1 MISPQLGPTMR
12 GSFSFQYPDGAMRAL
27 FVLFLS
33 LITLISM
40 AESSFAKETE
50 LSERDKTDVSQ
61 AETYMNAITSLKAHF
76 LQVANDGSEVEGTAY
91 LSRPGKLRLQYD
103 PPSPLL
109 LLADG
114 SFLIVDD
121 KRYDNPSY
129 IPLDSTP
136 AGILVRDHVVLNGSD
151 LKVTRISRNPG
162 IMTVTVVSAS
172 DPGQGQLALVFSER
186 PFQLRQWQVTDPQGQ
201 VTTVS
206 LYNVETGL
214 ALDSKLFRFSSART
228 DVLNGN

>member
-1 MISPQLGPTMR
+1 
-12 GSFSFQYPDGAMRAL
+12 MRAL
-27 FVLFLS
+27 FVLLFGLT
-33 LITLISM
+33 TLIST
-40 AESSFAKETE
+40 AQLGFAKETV
-50 LSERDKTDVSQ
+50 LSDRDKADIGQ
-61 AETYMNAITSLKAHF
+61 AETYMNGITSLRAHF
-76 LQVANDGSEVEGTAY
+76 LQVANDGSQAEGTAY

-114 SFLIVDD
+114 TFLIVDD
-121 KRYDNPSY
+121 KRDDNPSY
-129 IPLDSTP
+129 LPLDSTP

-151 LKVTRISRNPG
+151 LKVIRVSHNPG
-162 IMTVTVVSAS
+162 VVIVTVVSAS

-214 ALDSKLFRFSSART
+214 ALDKKLFQFVNARN